1 MDQTVAQ
8 SEMKFLAVWGAFYM
22 GGPVERACCDYAV
35 ALSEQEA
42 LATVLASKFWIRCN
56 LSRLRFDRLRYNI
69 AIFYNNSV

>member
-35 ALSEQEA
+35 AL
-42 LATVLASKFWIRCN
+42 ATVLASKFWIRCN